1 MRKAL
6 SLATIALFVLGLV
19 ACNHNNDITGIDT
32 GRTPYASTPTP
43 TSSGSGL
50 VMAPNQPAP
59 KTHKTD
65 GVTTLIPTPV
75 CILRPAPNV

>member
-43 TSSGSGL
+43 TSSGSGNRVV

-59 KTHKTD
+59 TPHKRGAT
-65 GVTTLIPTPV
+65 PTPTPTPTPMS
-75 CILRPAPNV
+75 LH